1 MKTSRYDF
9 TMPAS
14 LPGSRSS
21 TGKDKHDKAY
31 YYYYVYRKKIDPN
44 SISGPDDLPIP
55 KHFRRDKLNIDGI
68 TGSLPRLNH
77 YGSAGNSRSS
87 SRSGTPKRDRT
98 VTIGKTHRR
107 SNSLPELKNVRTS
120 PKNRRNDYPKLKPLK
135 GGKKGFS
142 APQQR
147 TSRALPGIKRKGN
160 ESASSSTD
168 SSSSGISLVRHPR
181 AMSLFNLKPEDGLQ
195 WSRHTTISKGPN
207 GR

>member
-9 TMPAS
+9 TMPPS

-21 TGKDKHDKAY
+21 TGKGDKHDKAY

-44 SISGPDDLPIP
+44 SITGPDDLPVP
-55 KHFRRDKLNIDGI
+55 KHFRRDRLNVDSI
-68 TGSLPRLNH
+68 TGSLPRLNQF
-77 YGSAGNSRSS
+77 GSAGSSNS
-87 SRSGTPKRDRT
+87 SRNGTPKRNGT

-107 SNSLPELKNVRTS
+107 SNSLPELKNLRTS
-120 PKNRRNDYPKLKPLK
+120 PKNRRNDYPRLQPLK
-135 GGKKGFS
+135 GGKNSFS
-142 APQQR
+142 APENR
-147 TSRALPGIKRKGN
+147 SRALPGIKKRGN
-160 ESASSSTD
+160 NSASSSE
-168 SSSSGISLVRHPR
+168 SSLSGMSIVKNPL